1 MARPAGKIWLKGRGG
16 VPDIV
21 GMIAS
26 VDASLKGDTKQ
37 LAGKY
42 RRNEQGL
49 KEFYGYVVREVAYKA
64 DGPEKEVI
72 KYPSRTLR
80 DKKGDCKSMSILIG
94 SFLKDKGIPYIY
106 RFTYTDKNNPLGWH
120 VYPIATINGKQIV
133 MDAVVKQFNKEHP
146 YVAKFDYAP
155 KDIVAVS
162 GVSANIGPSLSTLP
176 KKNFIDPYNWTEG
189 EITAALLFEQ
199 VSILNWADPTPEKQ
213 AAKALIQ
220 DALFLGVNT
229 TAGLEKIRQIENP
242 ELRGALIRANKA
254 NTAKNGRPNSVSG
267 PLIPLEDCAI
277 YEPVNAYTD
286 PYTGETYYEQNP
298 EALRCQDH
306 NRWKT
311 ILNESLEKSSHHL
324 LYEYEDNPNAA
335 TPTVAAKKVMH
346 VGAIDALSD
355 ISGISRN
362 NLRLWLRNGVLRK
375 NAEAGAGALQPESTI
390 PALAQASREGIGL
403 PIPVVVAIIAAISSA
418 IAGTLQLISS
428 MKIAEAQRL
437 RQAAQT
443 IGQQNFG
450 PLASDWMGAAQFEQS
465 QAGQNSLLSQDNIIP
480 LAAAAAGAVILSQ
493 NI

>member
-1 MARPAGKIWLKGRGG
+1 MRPAGKIWLKGRGG

-26 VDASLKGDTKQ
+26 VDASLKEDTKQ

-49 KEFYGYVVREVAYKA
+49 KEFYEYVTREIQYKA

-80 DKKGDCKSMSILIG
+80 DKKGDCKSMSVLIG
-94 SFLKDKGIPYIY
+94 SFLKDKNIPYRY

-162 GVSANIGPSLSTLP
+162 GVNSNIGPSLSTLP

-213 AAKALIQ
+213 AAKTLIQ

-229 TAGLEKIRQIENP
+229 QAGLEKIRQIENP

-254 NTAKNGRPNSVSG
+254 NVARNGRPNSVSG
-267 PLIPLEDCAI
+267 PLVPLEDCSRYIAFTT
-277 YEPVNAYTD
+277 PGSQQFN
-286 PYTGETYYEQNP
+286 PNYYEDY
-298 EALRCQDH
+298 LRCVDQ
-306 NRWKT
+306 NRWRDM
-311 ILNESLEKSSHHL
+311 LNQHLESSAHHL

-335 TPTVAAKKVMH
+335 PATVATKKVLH
-346 VGAIDALSD
+346 VGAIDAISD
-355 ISGISRN
+355 ISDISRN

-403 PIPVVVAIIAAISSA
+403 PIPVIVAIIAAISSA

-450 PLASDWMGAAQFEQS
+450 PLASDWMGAQQFEQS

-480 LAAAAAGAVILSQ
+480 LAAAAAGAVIISQ